1 MTLTRK
7 TRISG
12 SSIVITIPSQI
23 VEAFNINSGEL
34 VEIIPVK
41 NGEIKI
47 KKVNNE
53 NFSRGIK

>member
-1 MTLTRK
+1 MPLTRK
-7 TRISG
+7 TRVSG

-23 VEAFNINSGEL
+23 VEAFDINSGEL

-47 KKVNNE
+47 KKVNNQQC
-53 NFSRGIK
+53 SRGIK